1 MRLVMNEPV
10 ERMDRPYARRWWAL
24 LVLCLSLLIIVM
36 ANTALTVAAPDM
48 TRDLGLSSAD
58 LQWVIDGYTVP
69 YAALMLLLGAIGDK
83 YSRRGA
89 LVLGLVVFGGGA
101 VAGSLV
107 GSSTGVIAA
116 RAVMGV
122 GAALIMPATL
132 SLLAATFPRAERAK
146 AIVLWTATAGLA
158 IAAGPLV
165 AGALLE
171 NHGWSSTFLIN
182 VPIAALAI
190 VGALVLV
197 PPSKAAHH
205 NRIDYVGGLLSVVWI
220 GSLVYMIIEGPHFG
234 WGVKAVTAAVV
245 AGAGL
250 VLFVL
255 WELRH
260 PRPVIDVRRFANR
273 RFAGSNL
280 AVALFFLAVFG
291 AFYYLTQHLQFVL
304 GYDALDT
311 GVRMLPLAG
320 AVFVGSALTGYLT
333 PRIGMRFTVTAGMV
347 GGTVALALL
356 TRVDASSSY
365 GDLVL
370 PLVMLGLAIG
380 LALSPCTDAIMGAFP
395 EAELGVGGAVNDTS
409 LELGGSLGIAI
420 LGSVLASS
428 YSSHLADATAGSKLP
443 AGALATAQ
451 DSVGAGYAVAQ
462 GIGDKARQ
470 LGEQAAQSAN
480 AEQAA
485 QLKAQAGQ
493 LADGARQMADAVG
506 SSFSDAVA
514 HTSLVG
520 AVILGVGTV
529 LVAVL
534 LPSKA
539 RTEAEAEIDADA
551 DADADADTETETGV
565 VSETGAGS
573 ETEAG
578 AVSDTETEA
587 GSGTDADAGS
597 EAGVGAGVST
607 GAEAPAGKPAEAEK
621 PVGSE
626 GASEGGTEAGTVTP
640 RAAVS

>member
-1 MRLVMNEPV
+1 MRLVMKEPV
-10 ERMDRPYARRWWAL
+10 DSTGHPYARRWWAL

-101 VAGSLV
+101 VLGYLAGSA
-107 GSSTGVIAA
+107 TTVIAA

-146 AIVLWTATAGLA
+146 AITLWTATAGLA
-158 IAAGPLV
+158 IAAGPVV
-165 AGALLE
+165 AGALLRD
-171 NHGWSSTFLIN
+171 HGWSSTFLIN
-182 VPIAALAI
+182 VPVAAVAI

-197 PPSKAAHH
+197 PPSRAGHH
-205 NRIDYVGGLLSVVWI
+205 DRIDYVGGLLSVLWT

-234 WGVKAVTAAVV
+234 WGAKAVTAAVV
-245 AGAGL
+245 AAAGL
-250 VLFVL
+250 AAFVL

-260 PRPVIDVRRFANR
+260 PRPILDVRRFTDR

-304 GYDALDT
+304 GYDALET

-320 AVFVGSALTGYLT
+320 AVFVGSALTGWLT
-333 PRIGMRFTVTAGMV
+333 PRVGMKWTVGAGMV
-347 GGTVALALL
+347 GGTTALALL
-356 TRVDASSSY
+356 TRVDAGSGY
-365 GDLVL
+365 GDFVA
-370 PLVMLGLAIG
+370 PLVILGLAIG
-380 LALSPCTDAIMGAFP
+380 LALSPCTDAIMGSFP
-395 EAELGVGGAVNDTS
+395 ESELGVGGAVNDTS

-420 LGSVLASS
+420 LGSLLGTS
-428 YSSHLADATAGSKLP
+428 YGDRLTDATAGSGLP
-443 AGALATAQ
+443 ASALATAR

-462 GIGDKARQ
+462 GIGDKAH
-470 LGEQAAQSAN
+470 QAAARAAAAKDPQ
-480 AEQAA
+480 QAA
-485 QLKAQAGQ
+485 QLKQQAAE
-493 LADGARQMADAVG
+493 LAGSARQMADAVG
-506 SSFSDAVA
+506 SSFAHAVA

-534 LPSKA
+534 LP
-539 RTEAEAEIDADA
+539 RR
-551 DADADADTETETGV
+551 
-565 VSETGAGS
+565 
-573 ETEAG
+573 
-578 AVSDTETEA
+578 
-587 GSGTDADAGS
+587 
-597 EAGVGAGVST
+597 
-607 GAEAPAGKPAEAEK
+607 
-621 PVGSE
+621 
-626 GASEGGTEAGTVTP
+626 ASAAP
-640 RAAVS
+640 RAEEEQRELVDSAAG

>member
-1 MRLVMNEPV
+1 MKA
-10 ERMDRPYARRWWAL
+10 PYARRWWAL

-48 TRDLGLSSAD
+48 TQDLGLSSAD

-89 LVLGLVVFGGGA
+89 LVLGLLVFGGGS

-107 GSSTGVIAA
+107 GSATGVIAA

-146 AIVLWTATAGLA
+146 AITLWTATAGLA

-171 NHGWSSTFLIN
+171 NHGWASTFLIN

-197 PPSKAAHH
+197 PPSKAGHGD
-205 NRIDYVGGLLSVVWI
+205 RIDYVGGLLSVVWI

-234 WGVKAVTAAVV
+234 WGVKAITAAV
-245 AGAGL
+245 AAGL
-250 VLFVL
+250 GLILFVA

-260 PRPVIDVRRFANR
+260 PRPVLDVRRFTQR

-311 GVRMLPLAG
+311 GLRMLPLAG
-320 AVFVGSALTGYLT
+320 AVFVGSALTGYFT
-333 PRIGMRFTVTAGMV
+333 PRVGMKVTVTAGMV
-347 GGTVALALL
+347 GGTAALALL
-356 TRVDASSSY
+356 SQVDSGSSY
-365 GDLVL
+365 GTFVT
-370 PLVMLGLAIG
+370 PLVILGLAIG
-380 LALSPCTDAIMGAFP
+380 LALSPCTDAIMGSFP
-395 EAELGVGGAVNDTS
+395 ESQLGVGGAVNDTS

-420 LGSVLASS
+420 LGSLLATS
-428 YSSHLADATAGSKLP
+428 YGEHLTDATNGSKLP
-443 AGALATAQ
+443 AGALNQAQ
-451 DSVGAGYAVAQ
+451 DSVGAGYQVAQ
-462 GIGDKARQ
+462 AIGERAQQ
-470 LGEQAAQSAN
+470 LAAQASQAASAGKPEQAA
-480 AEQAA
+480 E
-485 QLKAQAGQ
+485 LKAQAGQ
-493 LADGARQMADAVG
+493 LAQGARQMAEAVG

-534 LPSKA
+534 LPGKG
-539 RTEAEAEIDADA
+539 RTEEETAETAETA
-551 DADADADTETETGV
+551 EEPGV
-565 VSETGAGS
+565 EV
-573 ETEAG
+573 
-578 AVSDTETEA
+578 AVE
-587 GSGTDADAGS
+587 
-597 EAGVGAGVST
+597 
-607 GAEAPAGKPAEAEK
+607 PAESPALTRT
-621 PVGSE
+621 G
-626 GASEGGTEAGTVTP
+626 
-640 RAAVS
+640 R

>member
-1 MRLVMNEPV
+1 MRLVRLVRTQPV
-10 ERMDRPYARRWWAL
+10 ERMTRPYARRWWAL

-48 TRDLGLSSAD
+48 TQDLGLSSAD

-89 LVLGLVVFGGGA
+89 LVLGLVVFGAGSI
-101 VAGSLV
+101 AGSLV
-107 GSSTGVIAA
+107 GSAAGVIAA

-146 AIVLWTATAGLA
+146 AITLWTATAGLA

-171 NHGWSSTFLIN
+171 NHGWASTFLIN

-190 VGALVLV
+190 IGALVLV
-197 PPSKAAHH
+197 PPSKAGHH
-205 NRIDYVGGLLSVVWI
+205 DRIDYVGGLLSVVWI
-220 GSLVYMIIEGPHFG
+220 GALVYMIIEGPHFG
-234 WGVKAVTAAVV
+234 WGVKAVTAAVA
-245 AGAGL
+245 AGLGL
-250 VLFVL
+250 VLFVV

-260 PRPVIDVRRFANR
+260 PRPVLDVRRFTQR

-311 GVRMLPLAG
+311 GLRMLPLAG
-320 AVFVGSALTGYLT
+320 AVFVGSALTGYFT
-333 PRIGMRFTVTAGMV
+333 PRVGMKVTVTAGMV
-347 GGTVALALL
+347 GGTAALALL
-356 TRVDASSSY
+356 SQVDSGSSY
-365 GDLVL
+365 GTFVA
-370 PLVMLGLAIG
+370 PLIVLGLAIG

-420 LGSVLASS
+420 LGSLLSTS
-428 YSSHLADATAGSKLP
+428 YASHLTDATNGSKLP
-443 AGALATAQ
+443 AGALSSAQ
-451 DSVGAGYAVAQ
+451 DSVGAGYQVAQ
-462 GIGDKARQ
+462 AIGERAQQ
-470 LGEQAAQSAN
+470 LGAQASQAASAGKPEQAAELKA
-480 AEQAA
+480 QAA
-485 QLKAQAGQ
+485 QLAQ
-493 LADGARQMADAVG
+493 GARQMADAVG

-514 HTSLVG
+514 HTSLIG

-534 LPSKA
+534 LPGKGRGDG
-539 RTEAEAEIDADA
+539 RTEPAAEVSGRSVEAAEVAEA
-551 DADADADTETETGV
+551 
-565 VSETGAGS
+565 SELTRAG
-573 ETEAG
+573 
-578 AVSDTETEA
+578 
-587 GSGTDADAGS
+587 
-597 EAGVGAGVST
+597 
-607 GAEAPAGKPAEAEK
+607 
-621 PVGSE
+621 
-626 GASEGGTEAGTVTP
+626 
-640 RAAVS
+640 R

>member
-48 TRDLGLSSAD
+48 TRDLGLSSSD

-89 LVLGLVVFGGGA
+89 LVLGLLVFGGGA
-101 VAGSLV
+101 VFGYLADSAA
-107 GSSTGVIAA
+107 TVIAA

-146 AIVLWTATAGLA
+146 AITLWTATAGLA
-158 IAAGPLV
+158 IAAGPVV
-165 AGALLE
+165 AGALLK
-171 NHGWSSTFLIN
+171 NHGWASTFLIN
-182 VPIAALAI
+182 VPVAA
-190 VGALVLV
+190 VALVAAFVLV
-197 PPSKAAHH
+197 PPSKAGHH
-205 NRIDYVGGLLSVVWI
+205 DRIDYVGGLLSVVWT
-220 GSLVYMIIEGPHFG
+220 GALVYMIIQGPHFG
-234 WGVKAVTAAVV
+234 WDAKAITAAVV

-250 VLFVL
+250 IAFVL

-260 PRPVIDVRRFANR
+260 PRPILDVRRFAHR
-273 RFAGSNL
+273 RFAGANL

-304 GYDALDT
+304 GYDALAT

-333 PRIGMRFTVTAGMV
+333 PRVGMKWTVSAGMV
-347 GGTVALALL
+347 GGTTALALL
-356 TRVDASSSY
+356 TRIDAGSSY
-365 GDLVL
+365 GDLVA
-370 PLVMLGLAIG
+370 PLIILGLAIG
-380 LALSPCTDAIMGAFP
+380 LALSPCTDAIMGSFP
-395 EAELGVGGAVNDTS
+395 ESELGVGGAVNDTS

-420 LGSVLASS
+420 LGSLLATS
-428 YSSHLADATAGSKLP
+428 YSGHLSDATAGSRLP
-443 AGALATAQ
+443 ASALATAQ

-470 LGEQAAQSAN
+470 LAAQAAHASDPQ
-480 AEQAA
+480 QAG

-493 LADGARQMADAVG
+493 LAEGARQMKDAVG
-506 SSFSDAVA
+506 SAFADAVA

-520 AVILGVGTV
+520 AVVLGVGT
-529 LVAVL
+529 LAVALL
-534 LPSKA
+534 LPRGTA
-539 RTEAEAEIDADA
+539 PEAEPAED
-551 DADADADTETETGV
+551 EEKELV
-565 VSETGAGS
+565 
-573 ETEAG
+573 
-578 AVSDTETEA
+578 
-587 GSGTDADAGS
+587 GSGANQPG
-597 EAGVGAGVST
+597 
-607 GAEAPAGKPAEAEK
+607 
-621 PVGSE
+621 
-626 GASEGGTEAGTVTP
+626 
-640 RAAVS
+640 

>member
-1 MRLVMNEPV
+1 MRLVMTEPV
-10 ERMDRPYARRWWAL
+10 ERMERPYARRWWAL

-48 TRDLGLSSAD
+48 TKDLGLSSAD

-101 VAGSLV
+101 VFGYLADSAA
-107 GSSTGVIAA
+107 TVIAA

-146 AIVLWTATAGLA
+146 AITLWTATAGLA
-158 IAAGPLV
+158 IAAGPVV
-165 AGALLE
+165 AGALLRD
-171 NHGWSSTFLIN
+171 HGWSSTFLIN
-182 VPIAALAI
+182 VPVAAVALIAAF
-190 VGALVLV
+190 VLV
-197 PPSKAAHH
+197 PPSKAGHH
-205 NRIDYVGGLLSVVWI
+205 DRIDYVGGVLSVIWTAA
-220 GSLVYMIIEGPHFG
+220 LVYMIIEGPHFG
-234 WGVKAVTAAVV
+234 WGAKAVGAAVV
-245 AGAGL
+245 AGVGL
-250 VLFVL
+250 VAFVL

-260 PRPVIDVRRFANR
+260 PRPILDVRRFTAR

-304 GYDALDT
+304 GYDALQT

-320 AVFVGSALTGYLT
+320 AVFVGSALTALLT
-333 PRIGMRFTVTAGMV
+333 PRVGMKWTVGAGMA

-356 TRVDASSSY
+356 TRVDAGSTY
-365 GDLVL
+365 GDFVA
-370 PLVMLGLAIG
+370 PLIILGLAIG

-395 EAELGVGGAVNDTS
+395 ESELGVGGAVNDTS

-420 LGSVLASS
+420 LGSLLATS
-428 YSSHLADATAGSKLP
+428 YSDHLSDATKGSKLP
-443 AGALATAQ
+443 ASALDTAQ

-462 GIGDKARQ
+462 GIGEKAH
-470 LGEQAAQSAN
+470 QAAARAQQATDPQ
-480 AEQAA
+480 QAA
-485 QLKAQAGQ
+485 QLKQQAGE
-493 LADGARQMADAVG
+493 LASGARQMADAVG
-506 SSFSDAVA
+506 SAFSDAVA

-534 LPSKA
+534 LP
-539 RTEAEAEIDADA
+539 RREAA
-551 DADADADTETETGV
+551 T
-565 VSETGAGS
+565 
-573 ETEAG
+573 
-578 AVSDTETEA
+578 
-587 GSGTDADAGS
+587 
-597 EAGVGAGVST
+597 
-607 GAEAPAGKPAEAEK
+607 AEK
-621 PVGSE
+621 QDAEKELADSKT
-626 GASEGGTEAGTVTP
+626 A
-640 RAAVS
+640 

>member
-1 MRLVMNEPV
+1 MRLVVNQPV
-10 ERMDRPYARRWWAL
+10 ERSDQPYARRWWAL

-89 LVLGLVVFGGGA
+89 LILGLVVFGGGA
-101 VAGSLV
+101 VFGSLAGSA
-107 GSSTGVIAA
+107 TTVIAA

-171 NHGWSSTFLIN
+171 RHGWASTFLIN
-182 VPIAALAI
+182 VPVAVVALL
-190 VGALVLV
+190 GALVLV
-197 PPSKAAHH
+197 PPSKAGHH
-205 NRIDYVGGLLSVVWI
+205 DRIDYVGGLLSVVWI
-220 GSLVYMIIEGPHFG
+220 AALVYMIIEGPHFG
-234 WGVKAVTAAVV
+234 WGAKAIGAAVV

-250 VLFVL
+250 VAFVL

-260 PRPVIDVRRFANR
+260 PRPVLDVRRFADR

-304 GYDALDT
+304 GYDAFET

-333 PRIGMRFTVTAGMV
+333 PRVGMKWTVTAGMV
-347 GGTVALALL
+347 GGTAALALL
-356 TRVDASSSY
+356 ARVDAGSAY
-365 GDLVL
+365 GDLVA
-370 PLVMLGLAIG
+370 PLVVLGLAIG

-395 EAELGVGGAVNDTS
+395 ESELGVGGAVNDTS
-409 LELGGSLGIAI
+409 LELGGSLGIAV
-420 LGSVLASS
+420 LGSLLATS
-428 YSSHLADATAGSKLP
+428 YSDHLADATKGSGLP
-443 AGALATAQ
+443 ASTLATAQ

-462 GIGDKARQ
+462 GIGEKASA
-470 LGEQAAQSAN
+470 LAAQAARATDPR
-480 AEQAA
+480 QAA
-485 QLKAQAGQ
+485 QLKEQATQ
-493 LADGARQMADAVG
+493 LAQGAHQMADAVG
-506 SSFSDAVA
+506 AAFSDAVA
-514 HTSLVG
+514 RTSLIG
-520 AVILGVGTV
+520 AVVLGIGTV
-529 LVAVL
+529 LVGVL
-534 LPSKA
+534 LPGRDGAKGGS
-539 RTEAEAEIDADA
+539 E
-551 DADADADTETETGV
+551 GG
-565 VSETGAGS
+565 SETG
-573 ETEAG
+573 
-578 AVSDTETEA
+578 D
-587 GSGTDADAGS
+587 
-597 EAGVGAGVST
+597 
-607 GAEAPAGKPAEAEK
+607 
-621 PVGSE
+621 
-626 GASEGGTEAGTVTP
+626 ASEGSREPASDD
-640 RAAVS
+640 RDDAALSGRR

>member
-1 MRLVMNEPV
+1 MRLVMTEPA

-48 TRDLGLSSAD
+48 TEDLGLSSAD

-89 LVLGLVVFGGGA
+89 LVLGLVVFAGGA
-101 VAGSLV
+101 VSGYLAGSADA
-107 GSSTGVIAA
+107 VIAA
-116 RAVMGV
+116 RAVMGA
-122 GAALIMPATL
+122 GAAMIMPATL

-146 AIVLWTATAGLA
+146 AITLWTATAGLA

-171 NHGWSSTFLIN
+171 HHGWSSTFLIN

-197 PPSKAAHH
+197 PPSKAGHH
-205 NRIDYVGGLLSVVWI
+205 GRIDYGGGLLSVVWI
-220 GSLVYMIIEGPHFG
+220 GALVYTIIEGPHFG
-234 WGVKAVTAAVV
+234 WGAKAVTAAVV
-245 AGAGL
+245 AGVAL
-250 VLFVL
+250 VAFVL

-260 PRPVIDVRRFANR
+260 PRPVLDVRRFTDR
-273 RFAGSNL
+273 GFAGSNL

-311 GVRMLPLAG
+311 GLRMLPLAG

-333 PRIGMRFTVTAGMV
+333 PRVGMKWTVTAGMV
-347 GGTVALALL
+347 GGTAALALL
-356 TRVDASSSY
+356 TQVDSGSSY
-365 GDLVL
+365 GDFVA
-370 PLVMLGLAIG
+370 PLIVLGLAIG

-395 EAELGVGGAVNDTS
+395 ESELGVGGAVNDTS
-409 LELGGSLGIAI
+409 LELGGSLGIAV
-420 LGSVLASS
+420 LGSLLATS
-428 YSSHLADATAGSKLP
+428 YSGHLSDATAGSRLP
-443 AGALATAQ
+443 GSSLETAQ

-462 GIGDKARQ
+462 GIGDRARQ
-470 LGEQAAQSAN
+470 L

-485 QLKAQAGQ
+485 HTSDPQQVERLRAQAGQ

-506 SSFSDAVA
+506 SSFADAVA
-514 HTSLVG
+514 HTSLAG

-529 LVAVL
+529 VVAVL
-534 LPSKA
+534 LPRKGKA
-539 RTEAEAEIDADA
+539 VDE
-551 DADADADTETETGV
+551 
-565 VSETGAGS
+565 
-573 ETEAG
+573 
-578 AVSDTETEA
+578 
-587 GSGTDADAGS
+587 
-597 EAGVGAGVST
+597 
-607 GAEAPAGKPAEAEK
+607 GAEDRESEF
-621 PVGSE
+621 VG
-626 GASEGGTEAGTVTP
+626 
-640 RAAVS
+640 

>member
-1 MRLVMNEPV
+1 MRLVMTEPV
-10 ERMDRPYARRWWAL
+10 EGTDRPYARRWWAL

-48 TRDLGLSSAD
+48 TEDLGLSSAD

-101 VAGSLV
+101 VSGYLAGSA
-107 GSSTGVIAA
+107 TAVIAA
-116 RAVMGV
+116 RAVMGA
-122 GAALIMPATL
+122 GAAMIMPATL

-146 AIVLWTATAGLA
+146 AITLWTATAGLA

-171 NHGWSSTFLIN
+171 HHGWSSTFLIN
-182 VPIAALAI
+182 VPVAALAV
-190 VGALVLV
+190 VGAFVLV
-197 PPSKAAHH
+197 PPSRAADRG
-205 NRIDYVGGLLSVVWI
+205 RIDYGGGLLSVVWI
-220 GSLVYMIIEGPHFG
+220 AALVYMIIEGPHFG
-234 WGVKAVTAAVV
+234 WGAEAITAAVV

-250 VLFVL
+250 VAFVV

-260 PRPVIDVRRFANR
+260 PRPLLDVRRFTDR

-333 PRIGMRFTVTAGMV
+333 PRVGMKWTVTAGMV
-347 GGTVALALL
+347 GGTAALALL
-356 TRVDASSSY
+356 TQVDSGSSY
-365 GDLVL
+365 GDFVA
-370 PLVMLGLAIG
+370 PLVVLGLAIG

-395 EAELGVGGAVNDTS
+395 ESELGVGGAVNDTS
-409 LELGGSLGIAI
+409 LELGGSLGIAV
-420 LGSVLASS
+420 LGSLLATS
-428 YSSHLADATAGSKLP
+428 YSGHLSDATAGSELP
-443 AGALATAQ
+443 ASSLETAQ

-470 LGEQAAQSAN
+470 L
-480 AEQAA
+480 AEQAGHA
-485 QLKAQAGQ
+485 SDPQQAERLKAQAGQ

-506 SSFSDAVA
+506 SSFADAVA

-520 AVILGVGTV
+520 AVVLGVGTV
-529 LVAVL
+529 IVALL
-534 LPSKA
+534 LPGRDKPA
-539 RTEAEAEIDADA
+539 AEPAEDR
-551 DADADADTETETGV
+551 EPE
-565 VSETGAGS
+565 S
-573 ETEAG
+573 AG
-578 AVSDTETEA
+578 A
-587 GSGTDADAGS
+587 
-597 EAGVGAGVST
+597 
-607 GAEAPAGKPAEAEK
+607 
-621 PVGSE
+621 
-626 GASEGGTEAGTVTP
+626 
-640 RAAVS
+640 R

>member
-10 ERMDRPYARRWWAL
+10 ENMDRPYARRWWAL

-48 TRDLGLSSAD
+48 TQDLGLSSAD

-89 LVLGLVVFGGGA
+89 LLLGLLVFAGGA

-107 GSSTGVIAA
+107 DSSTGVIAA

-122 GAALIMPATL
+122 GAAMIMPATL

-165 AGALLE
+165 AGALLRD
-171 NHGWSSTFLIN
+171 HGWASTFLIN
-182 VPIAALAI
+182 VPVAAVAF

-197 PPSKAAHH
+197 PPSKAARHG
-205 NRIDYVGGLLSVVWI
+205 RIDYVGGVLSVVWV
-220 GSLVYMIIEGPHFG
+220 GALVYMIIEGPHFG
-234 WGVKAVTAAVV
+234 WGAKAVTAAVV
-245 AGAGL
+245 AGAAL
-250 VLFVL
+250 VAFVV

-260 PRPVIDVRRFANR
+260 PRPVLDVRRFTDR

-304 GYDALDT
+304 GYDAWET

-320 AVFVGSALTGYLT
+320 AVFVGSALTGFLT
-333 PRIGMRFTVTAGMV
+333 PRIGMRVTVTAGMV

-356 TRVDASSSY
+356 TRVDASSTY
-365 GDLVL
+365 GDFVL
-370 PLVMLGLAIG
+370 PLVVLGLAIG

-395 EAELGVGGAVNDTS
+395 ESELGVGGAVNDTS

-420 LGSVLASS
+420 LGSVLAGS
-428 YSSHLADATAGSKLP
+428 YSSHLADAAGGTKLP
-443 AGALATAQ
+443 GNALTTAQ

-462 GIGDKARQ
+462 RIGAQAHKAA
-470 LGEQAAQSAN
+470 EQAAAASDPQ
-480 AEQAA
+480 QAA

-506 SSFSDAVA
+506 ASFSNAVA
-514 HTSLVG
+514 HTSVVG

-529 LVAVL
+529 VVAGL
-534 LPSKA
+534 LPRGRS
-539 RTEAEAEIDADA
+539 
-551 DADADADTETETGV
+551 
-565 VSETGAGS
+565 AGGG
-573 ETEAG
+573 EGE
-578 AVSDTETEA
+578 
-587 GSGTDADAGS
+587 AGS
-597 EAGVGAGVST
+597 EAEPASSTVS
-607 GAEAPAGKPAEAEK
+607 A
-621 PVGSE
+621 
-626 GASEGGTEAGTVTP
+626 
-640 RAAVS
+640 

>member
-48 TRDLGLSSAD
+48 TQDLGLSSAD

-101 VAGSLV
+101 IAGSLV
-107 GSSTGVIAA
+107 DSSTGVIAA

-146 AIVLWTATAGLA
+146 AITLWTATAGLA

-165 AGALLE
+165 AGALLQH
-171 NHGWSSTFLIN
+171 HGWSSTFLIN
-182 VPIAALAI
+182 VPIAFVAI
-190 VGALVLV
+190 IGTFVLV
-197 PPSKAAHH
+197 PPSRAAHH

-234 WGVKAVTAAVV
+234 WGVKAVTAAVA
-245 AGAGL
+245 AGVGL
-250 VLFVL
+250 VLFIG

-260 PRPVIDVRRFANR
+260 PRPVLDVRRFAHR

-333 PRIGMRFTVTAGMV
+333 PRIGMKITVTAGMV
-347 GGTVALALL
+347 GGTAALALL
-356 TRVDASSSY
+356 TRVDAASSY
-365 GDLVL
+365 GDFVL
-370 PLVMLGLAIG
+370 PLVILGLAIG

-395 EAELGVGGAVNDTS
+395 ESELGVGGAVNDTS

-420 LGSVLASS
+420 LGSVLAGS
-428 YSSHLADATAGSKLP
+428 YSSHLSDATTGSKLP
-443 AGALATAQ
+443 ASALSQAQ

-470 LGEQAAQSAN
+470 LGEQAAQAGN
-480 AEQAA
+480 TEQAA
-485 QLKAQAGQ
+485 QLKAQSDQ
-493 LADGARQMADAVG
+493 LAHGARQMADAVG
-506 SSFSDAVA
+506 SAFADSVA

-520 AVILGVGTV
+520 AVVLGVGTV
-529 LVAVL
+529 LVGVL
-534 LPSKA
+534 LPRK
-539 RTEAEAEIDADA
+539 EA
-551 DADADADTETETGV
+551 
-565 VSETGAGS
+565 
-573 ETEAG
+573 
-578 AVSDTETEA
+578 AVREVEQEQEQEQEQREEQEQQEEERKQEEKLVD
-587 GSGTDADAGS
+587 S
-597 EAGVGAGVST
+597 EA
-607 GAEAPAGKPAEAEK
+607 
-621 PVGSE
+621 
-626 GASEGGTEAGTVTP
+626 
-640 RAAVS
+640 R